1 MHTDIISLN
10 NDTHELKWFAIK
22 VRSRHEFSVSETL
35 ARADINVFLPS
46 INKIR
51 QWKDRKKT
59 VTFPL
64 FPGYIFVGTN
74 GLERDKLAILK
85 TPGVVCFVGQSRG
98 EAEIVPPDQIIMLM
112 KLVENKEKI
121 DPYPYLIHGSRVRI
135 KYGPLAGVEGL
146 LVERKG
152 KHLLVLS
159 IDILQQGVSVQV
171 DAPNVEV
178 I

>member
-1 MHTDIISLN
+1 
-10 NDTHELKWFAIK
+10 
-22 VRSRHEFSVSETL
+22 
-35 ARADINVFLPS
+35 
-46 INKIR
+46 
-51 QWKDRKKT
+51 

-64 FPGYIFVGTN
+64 FPGYIFVGTTS
-74 GLERDKLAILK
+74 LERDKLAILK
-85 TPGVVCFVGQSRG
+85 TSGVVNFVGQSPG
-98 EAEIVPPDQIIMLM
+98 EAEMVPPDQIIMLM
-112 KLVENKEKI
+112 KLVENKETI
-121 DPYPYLIHGSRVRI
+121 DPYPYLKHGSRVRI
-135 KYGPLAGVEGL
+135 KHGPLSGVEGL

>member
-1 MHTDIISLN
+1 
-10 NDTHELKWFAIK
+10 
-22 VRSRHEFSVSETL
+22 
-35 ARADINVFLPS
+35 LPS
-46 INKIR
+46 VNRVR

-64 FPGYIFVGTN
+64 FPGYIFVGTTS
-74 GLERDKLAILK
+74 LERDKLAILK
-85 TPGVVCFVGQSRG
+85 TSGVVNFVGQSPG
-98 EAEIVPPDQIIMLM
+98 EAEMVPPDQIIMLM
-112 KLVENKEKI
+112 KLVENKETI
-121 DPYPYLIHGSRVRI
+121 DPYPYLKHGSRVRI
-135 KYGPLAGVEGL
+135 KHGPLSGVEGL